1 MDKNPN
7 CLKQDRPT
15 LRIFDNYTADQAKE
29 LLDVFTSHL
38 SEDVQ
43 M

>member
-7 CLKQDRPT
+7 SINQGRPT
-15 LRIFDNYTADQAKE
+15 LKIFENYTADQAKE

-38 SEDVQ
+38 NEDVQ
-43 M
+43 T